1 MHIRNQLQLANLTA
15 LSFCGF
21 LFLGITTQSAFARQ
35 ADQTPKSNPPANPV
49 KTDQPKDSPAA
60 KPLTK
65 RPDPRKPVLEDK
77 AQPKTDREI
86 AQEKTAREAAK
97 RKGEITFDDI
107 KFDIEKGGEFK
118 PEMITP
124 ELKELVD
131 KKMKTLR
138 GFMLPASVFQQKGIK
153 KFVLVRDDRECCFGP
168 GAALF
173 DCVMVEMAPGKSADF
188 SIRMMAVKGKFEI
201 DTESF
206 KDPDGGYQA
215 VYKITADEAK

>member
-1 MHIRNQLQLANLTA
+1 MHIRNQHQLANSTV
-15 LSFCGF
+15 LSICGF
-21 LFLGITTQSAFARQ
+21 LFLGITTQHAFARQ
-35 ADQTPKSNPPANPV
+35 VDQTPKSEPAPNTA
-49 KTDQPKDSPAA
+49 KTENAKETPTA

-65 RPDPRKPVLEDK
+65 RPDPRTPVVEDK
-77 AQPKTDREI
+77 TQPKTEREI
-86 AQEKTAREAAK
+86 AQERTAREAAK

-124 ELKELVD
+124 ELKKLD
-131 KKMKTLR
+131 KKVITLR

-173 DCVMVEMAPGKSADF
+173 DCVMVDMAAGKSADF
-188 SIRMMAVKGKFEI
+188 SIRMVAVKGKFEI

-206 KDPDGGYQA
+206 KDGNGGYEA
-215 VYKITADEAK
+215 VYKITAEEAK

>member
-1 MHIRNQLQLANLTA
+1 MLFRNQHQFANLTV

-21 LFLGITTQSAFARQ
+21 LFLGITSQNAFAKQ
-35 ADQTPKSNPPANPV
+35 ADQTPKSDPAENPV
-49 KTDQPKDSPAA
+49 KTDKPQDTPAA

-65 RPDPRKPVLEDK
+65 RPDPRKPVVEEK
-77 AQPKTDREI
+77 TQPKTEREL
-86 AQEKTAREAAK
+86 AQERTAREAAK

-107 KFDIEKGGEFK
+107 KFEIEKGGDFK

-124 ELKELVD
+124 ELKKLD
-131 KKMKTLR
+131 KKVITLR

-173 DCVMVEMAPGKSADF
+173 DCVMVDMAPGKSADF

>member
-1 MHIRNQLQLANLTA
+1 MHIRNQNQLANLTV
-15 LSFCGF
+15 LSICGF
-21 LFLGITTQSAFARQ
+21 FFLGIATPSAFARQ
-35 ADQTPKSNPPANPV
+35 SDQPRKSDSAANAT
-49 KTDQPKDSPAA
+49 KTDKPKETPSE

-65 RPDPRKPVLEDK
+65 RPDPRKQAAEEKTP
-77 AQPKTDREI
+77 PKTDREV
-86 AQEKTAREAAK
+86 AQERMAREAAK
-97 RKGEITFDDI
+97 RKGEYTFDDL

-124 ELKELVD
+124 ELKKLD
-131 KKMKTLR
+131 KKVITLR

-153 KFVLVRDDRECCFGP
+153 EFVLVRDDRECCFGP

-173 DCVMVEMAPGKSADF
+173 DCVMVQMAQGKSADY
-188 SIRMMAVKGKFEI
+188 SIRMMTVKGKFEI

-206 KDPDGGYQA
+206 KDPNGGYQA